1 MRALICSSLDGIESL
16 TVGEFPSPDLVPG
29 SARVRVGAAGVNF
42 PDLLVT
48 RGLYQEQPDLPFAPG
63 MEIAGTVEEVA
74 EDITTVAVGDRV
86 FGYVSHGGYAEQ
98 TVVGAEALYPIPDE
112 MSLDTAAAVPI
123 AYGTS
128 YHALVDRGALAQGET
143 LLVLGA
149 AGGVGMAAVQLGV
162 ALGAQV
168 IGAVSSDEKAA
179 AVTAAGASAVVRYD
193 QEGLRDGLKRVAPT
207 GVDVVYDPVG
217 GDMTEAAFRS
227 LAWKGRHLVI
237 GFAAGPIPSLPVN
250 LALLKGASL
259 VGVFWGRFTATEPA
273 ANRANMTTIT
283 QMWSQG
289 RIDPVVSEVFP
300 LERASEALG
309 RIGSRGA
316 VGKLVVNP

>member
-16 TVGEFPSPDLVPG
+16 TVGELPSPDLVPG
-29 SARVRVGAAGVNF
+29 SARVRVGATGVNF

-63 MEIAGTVEEVA
+63 MEMAGTVEEVSDDVA
-74 EDITTVAVGDRV
+74 TVAVGDRV
-86 FGYVSHGGYAEQ
+86 FGYLSHGGYAEQ
-98 TVVGAEALYPIPDE
+98 TVVGAEALYPVPDE
-112 MSLDTAAAVPI
+112 MSLETAAALPI

-128 YHALVDRGALAQGET
+128 YHALVDRGGLAPGET

-149 AGGVGMAAVQLGV
+149 AGGVGMAAMQLGV

-179 AVTAAGASAVVRYD
+179 AVAAAGPSAVIRYD
-193 QEGLRDGLKRVAPT
+193 QEGLRDGLKRVAPS
-207 GVDVVYDPVG
+207 GVDMVYDPVG
-217 GDMTEAAFRS
+217 GDMTESAFRS

-259 VGVFWGRFTATEPA
+259 VGVFWGRFAATEPA
-273 ANRANMTTIT
+273 ANRANFTTLT
-283 QMWSQG
+283 QMWSDG
-289 RIDPVVSEVFP
+289 RIDPVVTEVFP
-300 LERASEALG
+300 LERAAEALG
-309 RIGSRGA
+309 RMGSRGA
-316 VGKLVVNP
+316 IGKLVVNP